1 MKVAFRVDGNKKL
14 GLGHVKRCVV
24 LAQNLQKRNV
34 SCFFII
40 QFKEIKEYLESKGFE
55 VFIIQQK
62 NELQQIKKIL
72 INENCTRLVI
82 DSKRK
87 SIEPLLKKLD
97 KHIKIILIDNANYWK
112 YADLIVISSVKNP
125 KKIYPKNSIFGIK
138 YLLHGI
144 EEIPKSIK
152 RKNGSIVLSMGGT
165 DKYNIT
171 KKIVHSFYKRNDD
184 FNLIIILGTFYA
196 DEKNLFKFIKND
208 KRFHIIKSPP
218 SLTTLM
224 QQASI
229 GLVTFGITVYE
240 AAICRMPLFVIS
252 HSAENSLSAK
262 LVEKYGWI
270 SFVGK
275 YDKINYNNLVA
286 NILNLVKHKRTLKSM
301 NHACSQIDG
310 LGPSRVADCIIGLK

>member
-14 GLGHVKRCVV
+14 GLGHVKRCIV
-24 LAQNLQKRNV
+24 LAKNLQKRNV

-40 QFKEIKEYLESKGFE
+40 QSKGIKEFLESKGFK

-62 NELQQIKKIL
+62 NELEQIKNIL
-72 INENCTRLVI
+72 TKEKCTKLVI

-87 SIEPLLKKLD
+87 SVEPLLRNLE
-97 KHIKIILIDNANYWK
+97 KHIKIILIDNTNYWK
-112 YADLIVISSVKNP
+112 YADLIIISSVKNP
-125 KKIYPKNSIFGIK
+125 NKIYPENSIFGIK

-144 EEIPKSIK
+144 EELPKPIK
-152 RKNGSIVLSMGGT
+152 RKNNSILLSMGGS

-171 KKIVHSFYKRNDD
+171 KKIVYSFYKRDDD
-184 FNLIIILGTFYA
+184 FNLVIVLGKFYD
-196 DEKNLFKFIKND
+196 DENLLKLIKND
-208 KRFHIIKSPP
+208 KRFRIIKSPS
-218 SLTTLM
+218 SLTPLM

-252 HSAENSLSAK
+252 HSTENSLSAK

-270 SFVGK
+270 YFVGK
-275 YDKINYNNLVA
+275 YDKINYNNLVT
-286 NILNLVKHKRTLKSM
+286 NILDLIKNKRKLKSM

-310 LGPSRVADCIIGLK
+310 LGPSRVADCIIRLK